1 MEARPRFF
9 HSADLPDD
17 QEEPLEGF
25 RQGLGLCLANI
36 CYVWMM
42 VSILAVFA
50 AGCCAVGYAAVL
62 LLRFLAK
69 LVLFVTS

>member
-1 MEARPRFF
+1 MFF

-17 QEEPLEGF
+17 REKPLEGF
-25 RQGLGLCLANI
+25 RQGLGVCLVVVS
-36 CYVWMM
+36 YVWMR

-62 LLRFLAK
+62 LLRCLAK
-69 LVLFVTS
+69 LILFVTG